1 MRKNVLSA
9 VVLLLLCLC
18 LSGCVDTPEQEKVN
32 HTRVFTDD
40 LGRLVSL
47 PETVEKIAVT
57 GPMAQIYVYT
67 LCPDKLAGFSAAFSD
82 EAERFIPQKY
92 LLLPELGQLYGGK
105 GTVNTESLMSAAPD
119 IVVDIGQ
126 SKSGQKEELD
136 RLSSLTGIPFVHINA
151 DVSSSADV
159 YRTLGEVLC
168 CHDAAEQRAKMCE
181 EAKQKSLNA
190 AAAADQAGER
200 KRVLYCLGPEGT
212 NVLARGSYHA
222 QVVDML
228 AENAAVVEAP
238 VSGGDGN
245 TADMEQILL
254 WDPDVILFSRGSIF
268 DRVTDDPVWQS
279 LRAVKNGQVYEVPGG
294 PYGWISSP
302 PASQCFLGMLW
313 LADVLYPKQVD
324 YDLYTEVSAFY
335 RVFFGYDMTKSEFT
349 AMTAAKMR

>member
-1 MRKNVLSA
+1 MRKAVLSA
-9 VVLLLLCLC
+9 AVLLLCLC
-18 LSGCVDTPEQEKVN
+18 LSGCGGMPEQQKN
-32 HTRVFTDD
+32 TRTRVFTDD
-40 LGRLVSL
+40 LGRRVSL
-47 PETVEKIAVT
+47 PETVEKTAVT

-67 LCPDKLAGFSAAFSD
+67 LCPDKLVGFSAAFSD
-82 EAERFIPQKY
+82 EAERYIPQKY

-105 GTVNTESLMSAAPD
+105 GTVNTESLLSAAPD
-119 IVVDIGQ
+119 VVVDIGQ

-136 RLSSLTGIPFVHINA
+136 RLSALTGIPFVHINA
-151 DVSSSADV
+151 DVSSSAEV

-168 CHDAAEQRAKMCE
+168 CRDAAEQRAAMCE
-181 EAKQKSLNA
+181 EARQKSLSAVNA
-190 AAAADQAGER
+190 AGER

-222 QVVDML
+222 QVIDML
-228 AENAAVVEAP
+228 AENAAAVEAP

-254 WDPDVILFSRGSIF
+254 WDPDVILFSHGSIF
-268 DRVTDDPVWQS
+268 DRVKDDPVWQS

-313 LADVLYPKQVD
+313 LADVLYPEQTD
-324 YDLYTEVSAFY
+324 YDLYTEVSGFY
-335 RVFFGYDMTKSEFT
+335 RVFFGYSMTEDEFK
-349 AMTAAKMR
+349 AMTGR